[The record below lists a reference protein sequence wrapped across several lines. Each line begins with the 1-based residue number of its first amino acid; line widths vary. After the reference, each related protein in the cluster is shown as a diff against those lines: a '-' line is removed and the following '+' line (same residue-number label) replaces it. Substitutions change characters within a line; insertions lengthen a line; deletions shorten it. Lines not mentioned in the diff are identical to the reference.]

1 MTAVFIEHLLMSKAP
16 SYFMFLTMN
25 LENLIFIIMPI
36 FQTRKLRLRGLP
48 EITQL
53 GSGIGGT

>member
-1 MTAVFIEHLLMSKAP
+1 MSKAP

>member
-1 MTAVFIEHLLMSKAP
+1 MSKVP

-36 FQTRKLRLRGLP
+36 FQTRKLRLRDLP

-53 GSGIGGT
+53 GSGIGGA

>member
-1 MTAVFIEHLLMSKAP
+1 MLFTEHLVMSKVP
-16 SYFMFLTMN
+16 SYFMFLMMN

-36 FQTRKLRLRGLP
+36 FQTRKLRLRDLP

-53 GSGIGGT
+53 GSGIGGA